1 MKNDVN
7 KVEKI
12 TFEME
17 INDIEYC
24 LMQDEYDDLSDDIDY
39 GDYDDFEE
47 EMDRAYFYKRV
58 LSLLAN
64 EDVPPRAAVGL
75 YSREDI
81 AINTIHN
88 RIDENEKQLEK
99 LELEEVQKK
108 DASDSIIPAYK
119 RFKTWADEFDEASFE
134 TKKMIANCL
143 FERIEVS
150 KGYKVRFVIDTT
162 YQQFCEEWLD
172 STNINN
178 L

>member
-75 YSREDI
+75 YSKDGILNELYSNRETYIGESDTDEDI
-81 AINTIHN
+81 YKYVIEYGYRRYDQIAHLGKTPEDVFNALVRKCIYEFMKGAYEDY
-88 RIDENEKQLEK
+88 DE
-99 LELEEVQKK
+99 
-108 DASDSIIPAYK
+108 
-119 RFKTWADEFDEASFE
+119 
-134 TKKMIANCL
+134 
-143 FERIEVS
+143 
-150 KGYKVRFVIDTT
+150 
-162 YQQFCEEWLD
+162 
-172 STNINN
+172 
-178 L
+178 